1 MNFGLKSW
9 LPFTFIYKKL
19 VVSLRLN
26 ISIIKKGIMG
36 QYLAVGLRLKAS
48 VRKEKQLDGKS
59 VEEILGKVEDKYNL
73 SEIYE
78 RREEE
83 TYYEYSIKKE
93 VLDKELVPLI
103 EKFYALR
110 YTKDERTDAADVIE
124 ALKALPDTSAR
135 LELLNERR
143 FQTYQAGDDMDYFY
157 IDVFPPMEIRV
168 CSNNAILSID
178 GKIAM
183 DCYGRVLDFFS
194 RCIAAQLQDLALSK
208 ALTVW
213 IDG

>member
-1 MNFGLKSW
+1 
-9 LPFTFIYKKL
+9 
-19 VVSLRLN
+19 
-26 ISIIKKGIMG
+26 MG

-48 VRKEKQLDGKS
+48 VRKDKQLDSKS
-59 VEEILGKVEDKYNL
+59 VGEILGKVEDKYNL

-157 IDVFPPMEIRV
+157 IDAFPPMKILV
-168 CSNNAILSID
+168 CSYNAILSID

-183 DCYGRVLDFFS
+183 ECYGRVLDLFS
-194 RCIAAQLQDLALSK
+194 RCIAAQLQDFALSK

>member
-1 MNFGLKSW
+1 
-9 LPFTFIYKKL
+9 
-19 VVSLRLN
+19 
-26 ISIIKKGIMG
+26 MG

-48 VRKEKQLDGKS
+48 VRKDKQLDSKS
-59 VEEILGKVEDKYNL
+59 VGEILGKVEDKYNL

-168 CSNNAILSID
+168 CSNN
-178 GKIAM
+178 GECKIN
-183 DCYGRVLDFFS
+183 CVRL
-194 RCIAAQLQDLALSK
+194 
-208 ALTVW
+208 
-213 IDG
+213 

>member
-1 MNFGLKSW
+1 
-9 LPFTFIYKKL
+9 
-19 VVSLRLN
+19 
-26 ISIIKKGIMG
+26 MG

-135 LELLNERR
+135 LELLNDRR
-143 FQTYQAGDDMDYFY
+143 YQTYQAGNDMDYFY

-168 CSNNAILSID
+168 CSYNVILSID

-183 DCYGRVLDFFS
+183 ECYGRAFDFFS
-194 RCIAAQLQDLALSK
+194 RCIAAQLQEFALSK

>member
-1 MNFGLKSW
+1 
-9 LPFTFIYKKL
+9 
-19 VVSLRLN
+19 
-26 ISIIKKGIMG
+26 MG
-36 QYLAVGLRLKAS
+36 QYLAVGLRLKTS
-48 VRKEKQLDGKS
+48 VRKEKQLEGKL

-110 YTKDERTDAADVIE
+110 YTKGERTDAANVIE
-124 ALKALPDTSAR
+124 TLKALPDTSAR
-135 LELLNERR
+135 LELLNDRR
-143 FQTYQAGDDMDYFY
+143 YQTYQAGNDMDYFY

-168 CSNNAILSID
+168 CSYNVILSID
-178 GKIAM
+178 G
-183 DCYGRVLDFFS
+183 R
-194 RCIAAQLQDLALSK
+194 
-208 ALTVW
+208 
-213 IDG
+213 

>member
-1 MNFGLKSW
+1 M
-9 LPFTFIYKKL
+9 
-19 VVSLRLN
+19 
-26 ISIIKKGIMG
+26 
-36 QYLAVGLRLKAS
+36 RLKTS
-48 VRKEKQLDGKS
+48 VRKEKQLEGKL

-110 YTKDERTDAADVIE
+110 YTKGERTDAANVIE
-124 ALKALPDTSAR
+124 TLKALPDTSAR
-135 LELLNERR
+135 LELLNDRR
-143 FQTYQAGDDMDYFY
+143 YQTYQAGNDMDYFY

-168 CSNNAILSID
+168 CSYNVILSID

-183 DCYGRVLDFFS
+183 ECYGRAFDFFS
-194 RCIAAQLQDLALSK
+194 RCIAAQLQEFALSK

>member
-1 MNFGLKSW
+1 
-9 LPFTFIYKKL
+9 
-19 VVSLRLN
+19 
-26 ISIIKKGIMG
+26 MG
-36 QYLAVGLRLKAS
+36 QYLAIGLRLKAT

-124 ALKALPDTSAR
+124 ALNALPDTSSR
-135 LELLNERR
+135 LEMLNDRR

-157 IDVFPPMEIRV
+157 LDVFSPMEIRV
-168 CSNNAILSID
+168 CSYNAILSID

-183 DCYGRVLDFFS
+183 EYYGRVFDFFC
-194 RCIAAQLQDLALSK
+194 RCIAAQLQEFALSR

>member
-1 MNFGLKSW
+1 
-9 LPFTFIYKKL
+9 
-19 VVSLRLN
+19 
-26 ISIIKKGIMG
+26 MG

-59 VEEILGKVEDKYNL
+59 VGEILGKVEDKYNL

-78 RREEE
+78 RCEEE

-124 ALKALPDTSAR
+124 TLKALPDTSAR
-135 LELLNERR
+135 LELLNDRR
-143 FQTYQAGDDMDYFY
+143 YQTYQAGDDMDYFY
-157 IDVFPPMEIRV
+157 IDAFPPMKIRV
-168 CSNNAILSID
+168 CSYNAILSID
-178 GKIAM
+178 GKFAM
-183 DCYGRVLDFFS
+183 ECYGSVCDFFG
-194 RCIAAQLQDLALSK
+194 RCIAAQLQEFALSR

-213 IDG
+213 IDE

>member
-1 MNFGLKSW
+1 
-9 LPFTFIYKKL
+9 
-19 VVSLRLN
+19 
-26 ISIIKKGIMG
+26 MG

-59 VEEILGKVEDKYNL
+59 VGEILGKVEDKYNL

-110 YTKDERTDAADVIE
+110 YTKDERTDAANVIE
-124 ALKALPDTSAR
+124 TLKALPDTSAR
-135 LELLNERR
+135 LELLNDRR
-143 FQTYQAGDDMDYFY
+143 YQTYQAGDDMDYFY
-157 IDVFPPMEIRV
+157 IDAFPPMKIRV
-168 CSNNAILSID
+168 CSYNAILSID

-194 RCIAAQLQDLALSK
+194 RCIAAQLQEFALSK

>member
-1 MNFGLKSW
+1 
-9 LPFTFIYKKL
+9 
-19 VVSLRLN
+19 
-26 ISIIKKGIMG
+26 MG

-48 VRKEKQLDGKS
+48 VRKEKQHDGKS
-59 VEEILGKVEDKYNL
+59 VGEILGKVEDKYNL

-110 YTKDERTDAADVIE
+110 YTKGERTDAANVIE
-124 ALKALPDTSAR
+124 TLKALPDTSAR
-135 LELLNERR
+135 LELLNDRR
-143 FQTYQAGDDMDYFY
+143 YQTYQAGNDMDYFY

-168 CSNNAILSID
+168 CSYNVILSID

-183 DCYGRVLDFFS
+183 ECYGRAFDFFS
-194 RCIAAQLQDLALSK
+194 RCIAAQLQEFALSK

>member
-1 MNFGLKSW
+1 
-9 LPFTFIYKKL
+9 
-19 VVSLRLN
+19 
-26 ISIIKKGIMG
+26 MG

-59 VEEILGKVEDKYNL
+59 VGEILGKVEDKYNL

-110 YTKDERTDAADVIE
+110 YTKDERTDAANVIE
-124 ALKALPDTSAR
+124 TLMALPDTSAR
-135 LELLNERR
+135 LELLNDRR
-143 FQTYQAGDDMDYFY
+143 YQTYQAGDDMHYFY
-157 IDVFPPMEIRV
+157 IDVFP
-168 CSNNAILSID
+168 
-178 GKIAM
+178 
-183 DCYGRVLDFFS
+183 
-194 RCIAAQLQDLALSK
+194 
-208 ALTVW
+208 
-213 IDG
+213 

>member
-1 MNFGLKSW
+1 
-9 LPFTFIYKKL
+9 
-19 VVSLRLN
+19 
-26 ISIIKKGIMG
+26 MG

-48 VRKEKQLDGKS
+48 VRKDKQLDSKS
-59 VEEILGKVEDKYNL
+59 VGEILGKVEDKYNL

-124 ALKALPDTSAR
+124 TLKALPDTSAR
-135 LELLNERR
+135 LELLNDRR
-143 FQTYQAGDDMDYFY
+143 YQTYQAGDDMDYFY
-157 IDVFPPMEIRV
+157 IDAFPPMKILV
-168 CSNNAILSID
+168 CSYNAILSID
-178 GKIAM
+178 GKFAM
-183 DCYGRVLDFFS
+183 ECYGSVFDFFG
-194 RCIAAQLQDLALSK
+194 RCIAAQLQEFALSR

>member
-1 MNFGLKSW
+1 
-9 LPFTFIYKKL
+9 
-19 VVSLRLN
+19 
-26 ISIIKKGIMG
+26 MG

-83 TYYEYSIKKE
+83 TYYDYSIKKE

-110 YTKDERTDAADVIE
+110 YTKDERTDAAGVIE
-124 ALKALPDTSAR
+124 ALRALPDTSAR
-135 LELLNERR
+135 LELLNDRR

-157 IDVFPPMEIRV
+157 LDAFPPMEIRV
-168 CSNNAILSID
+168 CSYNAILCID

-183 DCYGRVLDFFS
+183 ECYGRVFDFFS
-194 RCIAAQLQDLALSK
+194 RCIAAQLQEFALSK

>member
-1 MNFGLKSW
+1 
-9 LPFTFIYKKL
+9 
-19 VVSLRLN
+19 
-26 ISIIKKGIMG
+26 MG
-36 QYLAVGLRLKAS
+36 QYLAVGLRLKTS
-48 VRKEKQLDGKS
+48 VRKEKQLEGKL

-110 YTKDERTDAADVIE
+110 YTKGERTDAANVIE
-124 ALKALPDTSAR
+124 TLKALPDTSAR
-135 LELLNERR
+135 LELLNDRR
-143 FQTYQAGDDMDYFY
+143 YQTYQAGNDMDYFN

-168 CSNNAILSID
+168 CSYNVILSID

-183 DCYGRVLDFFS
+183 ECYGRAFDFFS
-194 RCIAAQLQDLALSK
+194 RCIAAQLQEFALSK

>member
-1 MNFGLKSW
+1 
-9 LPFTFIYKKL
+9 
-19 VVSLRLN
+19 
-26 ISIIKKGIMG
+26 MG

-135 LELLNERR
+135 LEMLNDRR

-183 DCYGRVLDFFS
+183 ECYGRVLDFFS
-194 RCIAAQLQDLALSK
+194 RCIAAQLQDFALSK

>member
-1 MNFGLKSW
+1 
-9 LPFTFIYKKL
+9 
-19 VVSLRLN
+19 
-26 ISIIKKGIMG
+26 MG
-36 QYLAVGLRLKAS
+36 QYLAIGLRLKAT

-59 VEEILGKVEDKYNL
+59 VEEILGKVEDKFNL
-73 SEIYE
+73 SKIYE

-110 YTKDERTDAADVIE
+110 YTKEERTDAADVIE
-124 ALKALPDTSAR
+124 ALNALPDTSSR
-135 LELLNERR
+135 LEMLNDRSY
-143 FQTYQAGDDMDYFY
+143 QTYQAGDDMDSFY
-157 IDVFPPMEIRV
+157 LDVFPPMKIRV
-168 CSNNAILSID
+168 YSYNAILSID

-183 DCYGRVLDFFS
+183 ECYDRVFDFFS
-194 RCIAAQLQDLALSK
+194 RCIAAQLQEFALSR

>member
-1 MNFGLKSW
+1 
-9 LPFTFIYKKL
+9 
-19 VVSLRLN
+19 
-26 ISIIKKGIMG
+26 MG
-36 QYLAVGLRLKAS
+36 QYLAIGLRLKAT

-59 VEEILGKVEDKYNL
+59 VEEILGKVEDKFNL
-73 SEIYE
+73 SKIYE

-83 TYYEYSIKKE
+83 TYYEYSLKKE

-110 YTKDERTDAADVIE
+110 YTKEERTDAADVIE
-124 ALKALPDTSAR
+124 ALNALPDTSSR
-135 LELLNERR
+135 LEVLNDRSY
-143 FQTYQAGDDMDYFY
+143 QTYQAGDDMDSFY
-157 IDVFPPMEIRV
+157 LDVFPPMRIRV
-168 CSNNAILSID
+168 CSYNAILSID

-183 DCYGRVLDFFS
+183 ECYGRVFDFFS
-194 RCIAAQLQDLALSK
+194 RCIATQLQEFALSR

>member
-1 MNFGLKSW
+1 
-9 LPFTFIYKKL
+9 
-19 VVSLRLN
+19 
-26 ISIIKKGIMG
+26 MG

-59 VEEILGKVEDKYNL
+59 VGEILGKVEDKYNL

-168 CSNNAILSID
+168 CSNN
-178 GKIAM
+178 GECKIN
-183 DCYGRVLDFFS
+183 CVRL
-194 RCIAAQLQDLALSK
+194 
-208 ALTVW
+208 
-213 IDG
+213 

>member
-1 MNFGLKSW
+1 
-9 LPFTFIYKKL
+9 
-19 VVSLRLN
+19 
-26 ISIIKKGIMG
+26 MG

-168 CSNNAILSID
+168 CSNN
-178 GKIAM
+178 GECKIN
-183 DCYGRVLDFFS
+183 CVRL
-194 RCIAAQLQDLALSK
+194 
-208 ALTVW
+208 
-213 IDG
+213 

>member
-1 MNFGLKSW
+1 
-9 LPFTFIYKKL
+9 
-19 VVSLRLN
+19 
-26 ISIIKKGIMG
+26 MG

-59 VEEILGKVEDKYNL
+59 VGEILGKVEDKYNL

-110 YTKDERTDAADVIE
+110 YTKGERTDAANVIE
-124 ALKALPDTSAR
+124 TLKALPDTSAR
-135 LELLNERR
+135 LELLNDRR
-143 FQTYQAGDDMDYFY
+143 YQTYQAGNDMDYFY

-168 CSNNAILSID
+168 CSYNVILSID

-183 DCYGRVLDFFS
+183 ECYGRAFDFFS
-194 RCIAAQLQDLALSK
+194 RCIAAQLQEFALSK

>member
-1 MNFGLKSW
+1 M
-9 LPFTFIYKKL
+9 
-19 VVSLRLN
+19 
-26 ISIIKKGIMG
+26 
-36 QYLAVGLRLKAS
+36 
-48 VRKEKQLDGKS
+48 
-59 VEEILGKVEDKYNL
+59 
-73 SEIYE
+73 
-78 RREEE
+78 
-83 TYYEYSIKKE
+83 
-93 VLDKELVPLI
+93 PLI

-194 RCIAAQLQDLALSK
+194 RCIAAQLQDFALSK

>member
-1 MNFGLKSW
+1 
-9 LPFTFIYKKL
+9 
-19 VVSLRLN
+19 
-26 ISIIKKGIMG
+26 MG

-59 VEEILGKVEDKYNL
+59 VGEILGKVEDKYNL

-110 YTKDERTDAADVIE
+110 YTKDERTDAANVIE
-124 ALKALPDTSAR
+124 TLMALPETSAR
-135 LELLNERR
+135 LELLNDRR
-143 FQTYQAGDDMDYFY
+143 YQTYQAGDDMHYFLG
-157 IDVFPPMEIRV
+157 
-168 CSNNAILSID
+168 CSVRCS
-178 GKIAM
+178 GKQMLKSPVKLLI
-183 DCYGRVLDFFS
+183 
-194 RCIAAQLQDLALSK
+194 
-208 ALTVW
+208 
-213 IDG
+213 

>member
-1 MNFGLKSW
+1 M
-9 LPFTFIYKKL
+9 
-19 VVSLRLN
+19 VSLCLN
-26 ISIIKKGIMG
+26 ISIKRHYGT
-36 QYLAVGLRLKAS
+36 VSCSRKAS

-59 VEEILGKVEDKYNL
+59 VGEILGKVEDKYNL

-110 YTKDERTDAADVIE
+110 YTKEERTDAANIIE

-135 LELLNERR
+135 LELLNDRR
-143 FQTYQAGDDMDYFY
+143 FQTYQAGDDMDYF
-157 IDVFPPMEIRV
+157 I
-168 CSNNAILSID
+168 
-178 GKIAM
+178 
-183 DCYGRVLDFFS
+183 
-194 RCIAAQLQDLALSK
+194 
-208 ALTVW
+208 
-213 IDG
+213 

>member
-1 MNFGLKSW
+1 
-9 LPFTFIYKKL
+9 
-19 VVSLRLN
+19 
-26 ISIIKKGIMG
+26 MG
-36 QYLAVGLRLKAS
+36 QYLAIGLRLKAT

-59 VEEILGKVEDKYNL
+59 VEEILGKVEDKFNL
-73 SEIYE
+73 SKIYE
-78 RREEE
+78 RHEEE

-124 ALKALPDTSAR
+124 ALNALPDTSSR
-135 LELLNERR
+135 LEMLNDRSY
-143 FQTYQAGDDMDYFY
+143 QTYQAGDDMDSFY
-157 IDVFPPMEIRV
+157 LDVFPPMKIRV
-168 CSNNAILSID
+168 CSHNAILSID

-183 DCYGRVLDFFS
+183 ECYGRVFDFFS
-194 RCIAAQLQDLALSK
+194 RCIAAQLQKFALSR

>member
-1 MNFGLKSW
+1 
-9 LPFTFIYKKL
+9 
-19 VVSLRLN
+19 
-26 ISIIKKGIMG
+26 MG
-36 QYLAVGLRLKAS
+36 QYLAVGLRLKTS
-48 VRKEKQLDGKS
+48 VRKEKQLEGKL

-110 YTKDERTDAADVIE
+110 YTKGERTDAANVIE
-124 ALKALPDTSAR
+124 TLKALPDTSAR
-135 LELLNERR
+135 LELLNDRR
-143 FQTYQAGDDMDYFY
+143 YQTYQAGNDMDYFY

-168 CSNNAILSID
+168 CSYNVILSID

-194 RCIAAQLQDLALSK
+194 RCIAAQLQEFALSK

>member
-1 MNFGLKSW
+1 
-9 LPFTFIYKKL
+9 
-19 VVSLRLN
+19 
-26 ISIIKKGIMG
+26 MG

-59 VEEILGKVEDKYNL
+59 VGEILGKVEDKYNL

-135 LELLNERR
+135 LEMLNDRR
-143 FQTYQAGDDMDYFY
+143 FQTYQAGNDMDYFY
-157 IDVFPPMEIRV
+157 IDVFPSMEIRV

-183 DCYGRVLDFFS
+183 ECYGRVLDFFS
-194 RCIAAQLQDLALSK
+194 RCIAAQLQEFALSK

>member
-1 MNFGLKSW
+1 
-9 LPFTFIYKKL
+9 
-19 VVSLRLN
+19 
-26 ISIIKKGIMG
+26 MG
-36 QYLAVGLRLKAS
+36 QYLAVGLHLKAS

-110 YTKDERTDAADVIE
+110 YTKDERTDAAE
-124 ALKALPDTSAR
+124 
-135 LELLNERR
+135 
-143 FQTYQAGDDMDYFY
+143 
-157 IDVFPPMEIRV
+157 
-168 CSNNAILSID
+168 
-178 GKIAM
+178 
-183 DCYGRVLDFFS
+183 
-194 RCIAAQLQDLALSK
+194 
-208 ALTVW
+208 
-213 IDG
+213 

>member
-1 MNFGLKSW
+1 
-9 LPFTFIYKKL
+9 
-19 VVSLRLN
+19 
-26 ISIIKKGIMG
+26 MG

-110 YTKDERTDAADVIE
+110 YTKGERTDAANVIE
-124 ALKALPDTSAR
+124 TLKALPDTSAR
-135 LELLNERR
+135 LELLNDRR
-143 FQTYQAGDDMDYFY
+143 YQTYQAGNDMDYFY

-168 CSNNAILSID
+168 CSYNVILSID

-183 DCYGRVLDFFS
+183 ECYGRAFDFFS
-194 RCIAAQLQDLALSK
+194 RCIAAQLQEFALSK

>member
-1 MNFGLKSW
+1 
-9 LPFTFIYKKL
+9 
-19 VVSLRLN
+19 
-26 ISIIKKGIMG
+26 MG
-36 QYLAVGLRLKAS
+36 QYLAVGLRLKATVS
-48 VRKEKQLDGKS
+48 KEKQLEGKS
-59 VEEILGKVEDKYNL
+59 IEEILGKVEDKYNL
-73 SEIYE
+73 SGIYE

-93 VLDKELVPLI
+93 VLDKELMPLI

-110 YTKDERTDAADVIE
+110 YTKDERTDATNVIG

-135 LELLNERR
+135 LELLNDRR
-143 FQTYQAGDDMDYFY
+143 FQTYQAGDDMEYFY
-157 IDVFPPMEIRV
+157 LDVFPPMKIRV
-168 CSNNAILSID
+168 CSSNVILSID

-183 DCYGRVLDFFS
+183 ECYGRVFDFFS
-194 RCIAAQLQDLALSK
+194 RCIAAQLQEFALSK

>member
-1 MNFGLKSW
+1 M
-9 LPFTFIYKKL
+9 IAIHVHIKKL

-26 ISIIKKGIMG
+26 ISINKKGIMG
-36 QYLAVGLRLKAS
+36 QYLAVGLRLKTS
-48 VRKEKQLDGKS
+48 VRKEKQLEGKL

-110 YTKDERTDAADVIE
+110 YTKGERTDAANVIE
-124 ALKALPDTSAR
+124 TLKALPDTSAR
-135 LELLNERR
+135 LELLNDRR
-143 FQTYQAGDDMDYFY
+143 YQTYQAGNDMDYFY

-168 CSNNAILSID
+168 CSYNVILSID

-183 DCYGRVLDFFS
+183 ECYGRAFDFFS
-194 RCIAAQLQDLALSK
+194 RCIAAQLQEFALSK

>member
-1 MNFGLKSW
+1 
-9 LPFTFIYKKL
+9 
-19 VVSLRLN
+19 
-26 ISIIKKGIMG
+26 MG

-83 TYYEYSIKKE
+83 TCYVYSIKKE

-110 YTKDERTDAADVIE
+110 YTKYERTDTADVIE

-135 LELLNERR
+135 LELLNDRR
-143 FQTYQAGDDMDYFY
+143 FQTYQSGDDMDYFY
-157 IDVFPPMEIRV
+157 IDTFPPMEIRV
-168 CSNNAILSID
+168 CSYNAILSID
-178 GKIAM
+178 GKIGM
-183 DCYGRVLDFFS
+183 ECYGRVFDFFS
-194 RCIAAQLQDLALSK
+194 RCISAQLQEFALSK

>member
-1 MNFGLKSW
+1 
-9 LPFTFIYKKL
+9 
-19 VVSLRLN
+19 
-26 ISIIKKGIMG
+26 MG

-59 VEEILGKVEDKYNL
+59 VGEILGKVEDKYNL

-143 FQTYQAGDDMDYFY
+143 FQTYQDGDDMDYCGY
-157 IDVFPPMEIRV
+157 HR
-168 CSNNAILSID
+168 
-178 GKIAM
+178 G
-183 DCYGRVLDFFS
+183 
-194 RCIAAQLQDLALSK
+194 
-208 ALTVW
+208 
-213 IDG
+213 